1 MDLNRIMT
9 DINTLVAE
17 DDEDLRALLLEF
29 LELSGINARGTAS
42 VKEFMAA
49 YQEAPCDVA
58 IVDLGLPDGC
68 GHTIVSQLSGA
79 TNKPGIIVLSARCS
93 NPDRVAAYE
102 NGADI
107 FIQKPASPKE
117 LVFAIRNLHGRVNVA
132 PEPQHSPIDRWVFD
146 DEHATL
152 TGPNNAHCK
161 LTTKELRLIR
171 TLSQHSDNGGET
183 TRDEILQALSYP
195 DDEYGN
201 RALESLIRRLRKKI
215 KEETALE
222 SPIVTVHG
230 LGYKLN
236 C

>member
-1 MDLNRIMT
+1 MDLSRTMT

-17 DDEDLRALLLEF
+17 DDEDLRSLLLEF
-29 LELSGINARGTAS
+29 LELSGINARGTGS
-42 VKEFMAA
+42 VTEFMAA
-49 YQEAPCDVA
+49 YQEAACDVA
-58 IVDLGLPDGC
+58 IVDLGLPDDC
-68 GHTIVSQLSGA
+68 GHTIVSQLARSE
-79 TNKPGIIVLSARCS
+79 NKPGIIVLSARCS

-117 LVFAIRNLHGRVNVA
+117 LVFAIRNLHGRVNVVA
-132 PEPQHSPIDRWVFD
+132 EPQSAHSDRWIFC
-146 DEHATL
+146 DESATL
-152 TGPNNAHCK
+152 TSPNNVSCK
-161 LTTKELRLIR
+161 LTTKEHRLIR

-201 RALESLIRRLRKKI
+201 RALESLIRRLRKKL
-215 KEETALE
+215 KEETEHE

-230 LGYKLN
+230 LGYKLS